1 VQTMTLR
8 RRAAWFVVVVIVLP
22 LLAGALL
29 VQRSAQVAATDA
41 PAQVDAALVDALAA
55 YDTTTA
61 RLADQAQILADRNA
75 AEQVTT
81 DRPGP
86 ARRWLRRELDDPR
99 AVGRADFAVL
109 VRRDRTPLAA
119 AVTDDAIDIDARVDE
134 IADAVTGEPPPGLLL
149 HSRAL
154 WPTGRFVGWVVAG
167 RVIDDGLLRALPADD
182 SALVEDGRV
191 VAATAPVPWDPA
203 ALPVEHAATRARIVD
218 GTAVALRAVAPG
230 RTLLA
235 WRPAAGVGPLVLAW
249 VILLGWAVAAVWLA
263 VRVTGRAIAAPILRA
278 ATVAR
283 HATEGM
289 LDERV
294 DDETGPAELRA
305 LGAAVNGV
313 GGELDRRQRELAGS
327 REQLRGALSRLGE
340 TLSSSLNLDR
350 TLAVVTDTAM
360 DTVQADRGTLVL
372 TTEDDDLDIRID
384 RGFDLPPDTR
394 FGGHSLPGWVV
405 RTGLSVRLPADRV
418 VISSAVDD
426 GILATH
432 QLSVPVTGTATG
444 GCIGALL
451 LGRADGHPAFT
462 EEDLRT
468 VRTFASQAGVAIEN
482 VLLHQEA
489 RRLSLTDP
497 LTELWNFRYF
507 QLQALR
513 EVEAA
518 TRYGRPLGL
527 LIVDLDHFKRVND
540 RHGHPVGDQVLA
552 EVGRRIRTSTRLPD
566 IVARYGGEEFVLLL
580 PGTDAAGAVVTAER
594 IRRRVSRLPIVAGG
608 RDALRISVTCS
619 VGVAAY
625 PAHGRSVE
633 ELLRRAD
640 AALYTAKSAGRD
652 RVVNADDVADDV
664 RVPRTEGGRR
674 IAAG

>member
-8 RRAAWFVVVVIVLP
+8 RRAAWFVVVVVVLP

-29 VQRSAQVAATDA
+29 VQRSAQAAATDA
-41 PAQVDAALVDALAA
+41 PGQVDEALVDALAA
-55 YDTTTA
+55 YDIAVA

-86 ARRWLRRELDDPR
+86 ARRWLRWQLDDPR
-99 AVGRADFAVL
+99 ALGRADLAVL

-119 AVTDDAIDIDARVDE
+119 AVADDTVDIDAHVDA

-154 WPTGRFVGWVVAG
+154 WPADQFVGWVVTG
-167 RVIDDGLLRALPADD
+167 RVIDGGLLRTLPADD
-182 SALVEDGRV
+182 TALIEDGRV
-191 VAATAPVPWDPA
+191 VAATAPLPLDPSM
-203 ALPVEHAATRARIVD
+203 LPGGRSARATVVD
-218 GTAVALRAVAPG
+218 GTAVARRTVAPG
-230 RTLLA
+230 RTLVV
-235 WRPAAGVGPLVLAW
+235 WRPAAGPGPLVLAW
-249 VILLGWAVAAVWLA
+249 LILLGWAAFAVWLA
-263 VRVTGRAIAAPILRA
+263 VRVTGRTVAVPVRRA
-278 ATVAR
+278 ATVVR
-283 HATEGM
+283 HATEGV

-294 DDETGPAELRA
+294 DVAGPAELRTLA
-305 LGAAVNGV
+305 VAVNAV
-313 GGELDRRQRELAGS
+313 GAELDRRQREVADG

-384 RGFDLPPDTR
+384 RGFDLPTDTR
-394 FGGHSLPGWVV
+394 FGRHSLPGWVV

-418 VISSAVDD
+418 VISSAVD
-426 GILATH
+426 GGMLATH

-444 GCIGALL
+444 GCIGALV
-451 LGRADGHPAFT
+451 LGRADGDPAFT
-462 EEDLRT
+462 EDDLRT

-518 TRYGRPLGL
+518 TRYNRPLGL

-608 RDALRISVTCS
+608 QDALRISVTCS

-625 PAHGRSVE
+625 PAHGTSVE

-652 RVVNADDVADDV
+652 RVVNADDVSKDV
-664 RVPRTEGGRR
+664 RVPRAQRDRR
-674 IAAG
+674 VVAG

>member
-29 VQRSAQVAATDA
+29 VQRSAQAAATDA
-41 PAQVDAALVDALAA
+41 PAQVDDALVDALVA
-55 YDTTTA
+55 YETTTA

-75 AEQVTT
+75 AGQVTS

-86 ARRWLRRELDDPR
+86 ARRWLRWELDDPR

-119 AVTDDAIDIDARVDE
+119 AVADDAIDIDARADAV
-134 IADAVTGEPPPGLLL
+134 ADAVTGEPPPGLLL

-154 WPTGRFVGWVVAG
+154 WPNGRFVGWVVTG

-182 SALVEDGRV
+182 TALIEDGRV
-191 VAATAPVPWDPA
+191 IASTAPVPLDPA
-203 ALPVEHAATRARIVD
+203 TLRVGPVAARATIVA
-218 GTAVALRAVAPG
+218 GSAVALRTVAPG
-230 RTLLA
+230 RALLV
-235 WRPAAGVGPLVLAW
+235 WRPAAGAGPLVLAW

-263 VRVTGRAIAAPILRA
+263 VRVTGRAIAVPVLRA

-283 HATEGM
+283 QATEGI

-294 DDETGPAELRA
+294 DETGPAELRA

-313 GGELDRRQRELAGS
+313 GGELDRRQRELADS

-360 DTVQADRGTLVL
+360 DTVQADRATLVL
-372 TTEDDDLDIRID
+372 TTEDNDLDIRID
-384 RGFDLPPDTR
+384 RGFDLPPDMR

-418 VISSAVDD
+418 VISSAVDG

-444 GCIGALL
+444 GCIGALV
-451 LGRADGHPAFT
+451 LGRADGGPAFS
-462 EEDLRT
+462 EDDLRT

-518 TRYGRPLGL
+518 TRYSRPLGL

-608 RDALRISVTCS
+608 QDALRISVTCS

-625 PAHGRSVE
+625 PAHGTGVE

-652 RVVNADDVADDV
+652 RVVNADDVGADV
-664 RVPRTEGGRR
+664 RVPRAQRDRR
-674 IAAG
+674 VVAR